1 MIAVSNT
8 TPLRYL
14 IAIEQEHLLE
24 RLFWNTNSWTVIAFG
39 ATRVDPA
46 LSLNPRNI
54 WLGTFA
60 VNRDIMEGAAV

>member
-1 MIAVSNT
+1 
-8 TPLRYL
+8 L

-24 RLFWNTNSWTVIAFG
+24 RLFFWNTNSSTAIVFG

-46 LSLNPRNI
+46 LSPNPRNI

-60 VNRDIMEGAAV
+60 VNRDIMEGAAA